1 MNVDLNEYKQIP
13 NSYHY
18 INKYGK
24 ILNKKLVEVKPRNVN
39 GYYMLTIT
47 KNKIRKE
54 VYVHRIVATLFL
66 ENPNNLPDVH
76 HKDTDKSNNTLDN
89 LEWATRSDNCR
100 MYKKTKT
107 TNLPRGVSWNKTAK
121 KYQAQ
126 ISIDCRAKHLGYFK
140 TPEQASEKYRKVYK
154 EVMGFECEYN

>member
-39 GYYMLTIT
+39 GYYMLSIT

-66 ENPNNLPDVH
+66 ENQKQLICLV
-76 HKDTDKSNNTLDN
+76 
-89 LEWATRSDNCR
+89 E
-100 MYKKTKT
+100 
-107 TNLPRGVSWNKTAK
+107 
-121 KYQAQ
+121 
-126 ISIDCRAKHLGYFK
+126 
-140 TPEQASEKYRKVYK
+140 
-154 EVMGFECEYN
+154 